1 MISPSPEMP
10 NPGLIYDLFTG
21 VFRPQIVRLALEMDV
36 FTPLA
41 AGPADAATVAHA
53 CGCSGAGVAHLL
65 DVLASLQVLTR
76 QAGRYA
82 LTPSAETFLLRGRPA
97 YAGDLILAWTGTAI
111 WQSAAQAVRSGQPA
125 PF

>member
-41 AGPADAATVAHA
+41 GSPADAATVARA
-53 CGCSGAGVAHLL
+53 CGCSEAGVAHLL
-65 DVLASLQVLTR
+65 DVLASLQI
-76 QAGRYA
+76 
-82 LTPSAETFLLRGRPA
+82 S
-97 YAGDLILAWTGTAI
+97 
-111 WQSAAQAVRSGQPA
+111 
-125 PF
+125 